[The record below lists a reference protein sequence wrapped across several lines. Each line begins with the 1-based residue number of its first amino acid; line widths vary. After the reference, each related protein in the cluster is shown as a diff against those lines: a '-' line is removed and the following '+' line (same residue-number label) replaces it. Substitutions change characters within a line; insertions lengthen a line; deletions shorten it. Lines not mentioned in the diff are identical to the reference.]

1 MKYLSVVILT
11 FLLLAGCGK
20 KTEQAP
26 VKVTDQNQY
35 NVDSSD
41 IKATPIDAKDETFS
55 LEYKF
60 PKGKTYHYRLTTIT
74 HDVQT
79 IRTDTT
85 LRSDVTQNII
95 YLIDLKPVSVDKD
108 GVIEF
113 NLLFNSVKLNANAN
127 GKEFNFES
135 STATD
140 SSEIN
145 KYAEY
150 KALTGTDMGLRV
162 TKYGEI
168 LEVFRTDK
176 VVNNFLTI
184 KGFADSVNA
193 AQREQLRENMVQ
205 GAIKPLLYQ
214 IFRKTADHPM
224 EVDSDWTVKQQPSQM
239 LVFQIQSTNTY
250 KITGLQKL
258 GNDKLAVIEG
268 GLKTDISGKNK
279 VTQQGVDYTFKK
291 PVTSAGGKFYFNL
304 NDGCIQKAKTYTSV
318 DINFNMSAKTP
329 QGPKKGSKEEVISN
343 KYILERL

>member
-1 MKYLSVVILT
+1 MKYLSAVILT

-26 VKVTDQNQY
+26 VKSANQY

-79 IRTDTT
+79 IKSDTT

-113 NLLFNSVKLNANAN
+113 NLIFNSVRLNANAN

-150 KALTGTDMGLRV
+150 KALTGSDMGVRV
-162 TKYGEI
+162 TKKGEI
-168 LEVFRTDK
+168 LEIFRTDK
-176 VVNNFLTI
+176 VVNNFLAI

-205 GAIKPLLYQ
+205 GAIKPLLFQ
-214 IFRKTADHPM
+214 VFRQTVDHPM
-224 EVDSDWTVKQQPSQM
+224 MVDSGWTIKQPPSQLM
-239 LVFQIQSTNTY
+239 VFNIQSTNTY
-250 KITGLQKL
+250 KVTGLQKL
-258 GNDKLAVIEG
+258 SNDKLAVIEG
-268 GLKTDISGKNK
+268 GLKTDISGKYK
-279 VTQQGVDYTFKK
+279 VSQQGVDYTFKK

-304 NDGCIQKAKTYTSV
+304 TDGCIQKAKTYTKI
-318 DINFNMSAKTP
+318 DINFDMKART
-329 QGPKKGSKEEVISN
+329 QKGSKEEVITN
-343 KYILERL
+343 NYILERL